1 MSERLPPASEPSG
14 DAQGARHPH
23 ASHGGSRTLRRLCPG
38 SGAPS
43 KCSACKHMRGS
54 GAVGLLCGTLRRRYT
69 SETELQLTRAISIIR
84 SCSEHE
90 RLGSRVCAGSMLV
103 QARGRSVVAAMDSRT
118 QRRGRSV
125 ELRWNQEHNETK
137 RAQNRNMQLQTV
149 YWSAGLCSGRR
160 ARLKGVASGGLQV
173 LQLQGQVGHEALP
186 GHPPPPPH
194 GSRPLPGARL
204 LHGRPTGAMSASS
217 GGGGETSVPD
227 HQTTRPSGRGSRDS
241 DRRSQ

>member
-125 ELRWNQEHNETK
+125 VAAMESRTQRDETCTEPQHAIANGLLVGRIVQ
-137 RAQNRNMQLQTV
+137 RAEG
-149 YWSAGLCSGRR
+149 APEGRGKWR
-160 ARLKGVASGGLQV
+160 SPGPAAAR
-173 LQLQGQVGHEALP
+173 P
-186 GHPPPPPH
+186 
-194 GSRPLPGARL
+194 
-204 LHGRPTGAMSASS
+204 GRP
-217 GGGGETSVPD
+217 
-227 HQTTRPSGRGSRDS
+227 
-241 DRRSQ
+241 

>member
-54 GAVGLLCGTLRRRYT
+54 GAVGLLCGTLTRRYT
-69 SETELQLTRAISIIR
+69 SETELQL
-84 SCSEHE
+84 SEQHQSYGHAASMS
-90 RLGSRVCAGSMLV
+90 LGFRVCAGSMLV

-125 ELRWNQEHNETK
+125 VAAMESRTQRDETCTEPQHAIANGLLVGRIVQ
-137 RAQNRNMQLQTV
+137 RAE
-149 YWSAGLCSGRR
+149 SAPEGRGKWR
-160 ARLKGVASGGLQV
+160 SPGPAAAR
-173 LQLQGQVGHEALP
+173 P
-186 GHPPPPPH
+186 
-194 GSRPLPGARL
+194 
-204 LHGRPTGAMSASS
+204 GRP
-217 GGGGETSVPD
+217 
-227 HQTTRPSGRGSRDS
+227 
-241 DRRSQ
+241 